1 MLFLFEDGGLHPRMA
16 YVLDGGPASTSR
28 KPALVLVGSPCARV
42 CSRKGERALNSGS
55 ARADAR

>member
-16 YVLDGGPASTSR
+16 YVLDGGPAHFAEARASASR
-28 KPALVLVGSPCARV
+28 FTLRKS